1 MSNPINEASRRFRVG
16 VAGAGWVA
24 RSRHVPSI
32 LQRSDVD
39 FISVY
44 DRDPDRARTV
54 CGEIATKSKGR
65 VRTKAHSEIQSFL
78 DDGLDVVH
86 VTSSP
91 WSHHDITISALESG
105 AHVFLEK
112 PMAMNEAQA
121 QEMADKSVEVGRLLC
136 VSHNFLWSRAM
147 QETRHALRNCE
158 IDYVM
163 GLQMSAPTRRLP
175 TWHSGLPGG
184 LMFDEI
190 PHMLYSIQ
198 SLLSGDLTLDGAR
211 ARWDGESCPR
221 TVEVLVKGA
230 LGNGQI
236 TMNFNSPVS
245 EWHILASSPQKAVGI
260 DLFRDISIPLKPDG
274 AHGSLDILRTS
285 EMAVSGHIKG
295 FLRAG
300 SRWIGHRQYWGH
312 DTLINEFYR
321 SIIENRQSPVPPQSA
336 LAIVRLNDQILQEL
350 GVQ

>member
-1 MSNPINEASRRFRVG
+1 
-16 VAGAGWVA
+16 VA

-32 LQRSDVD
+32 LKRDDIAS
-39 FISVY
+39 ISVY
-44 DRDPDRARTV
+44 DRDRDRARVV
-54 CGEIATKSKGR
+54 CEEIASKSKHR
-65 VRTKAHSEIQSFL
+65 VPTKIETDISSFL
-78 DDGLDVVH
+78 GGGLDVVH

-91 WSHHDITISALESG
+91 WSHHDLAMAALGSG

-112 PMAMNEAQA
+112 PMAMNESQA
-121 QEMADKSVEVGRLLC
+121 LEMAAMSIERDRLLC
-136 VSHNFLWSRAM
+136 VSHNFLWSNAM
-147 QETRHALRNCE
+147 KETRQLLENCE

-175 TWHSGLPGG
+175 SWHADLPGG

-198 SLLSGDLTLDGAR
+198 NLLAGDLVLDSAR
-211 ARWDGESCPR
+211 ARWDGESCPKS
-221 TVEVLVKGA
+221 VEVLVRGA

-274 AHGSLDILRTS
+274 IHGSRDILRTS
-285 EMAVSGHIKG
+285 ERAVSGHVKG
-295 FLRAG
+295 FVRAG
-300 SRWIGHRQYWGH
+300 SRWIGHRQFWGH
-312 DTLINEFYR
+312 DVLINAFYQA
-321 SIIENRQSPVPPQSA
+321 IIEGRESPVSMDEA
-336 LAIVRLNDQILQEL
+336 LSIVRLTDQILQGIE
-350 GVQ
+350 VQ